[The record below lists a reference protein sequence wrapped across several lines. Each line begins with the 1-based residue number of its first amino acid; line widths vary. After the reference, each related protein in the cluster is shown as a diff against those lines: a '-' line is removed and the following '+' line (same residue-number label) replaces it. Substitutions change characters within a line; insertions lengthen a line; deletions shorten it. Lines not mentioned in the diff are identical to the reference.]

1 VKLGNTK
8 AGAGLRGTRTIGLV
22 LLLLFL
28 GCQLCSRAH
37 ADDPYDPWL
46 GNGNPDPKALTYGLY
61 FADDVPLKMRKAIVD
76 DLVWLYSLGTLKSSG
91 RLNQFRKISPAGL
104 ITGAEL
110 VSWLLARTKVVL
122 ANGQF
127 CIYEHG
133 VIVNGSRPGR
143 PPIVF
148 PGERRGQCIVQD
160 EQTASGVSY
169 HRARASAVSYDRV
182 IPADTAAKELYGVRL
197 DDKIMMFTGG
207 IEPITG
213 LSLALVSD
221 SSRFLARAQRLE
233 TLFHEAI
240 HAELIASHKN
250 CSGWDAEPAI
260 TLSGD
265 PEIIWLLPTTAAFAC
280 DSRVNSESAY
290 TMGALV
296 THVLADNCS
305 DCTGYQTYILHKW
318 EAYSWSR
325 MEIPLRAPIVLPG
338 DLASSSTQ
346 GLNGRKISSAPPLM
360 MFEALESYYDDRCKD
375 NPINCSSKGLAE
387 LRKIKGYFE
396 LLNANKQFD
405 GIWDGSAP
413 DDAHNIWGRFSG
425 KLVTSG
431 READE
436 WIKLVPSAENTGYN
450 LPMKW
455 IRPCSDFTKG
465 CQ

>member
-1 VKLGNTK
+1 
-8 AGAGLRGTRTIGLV
+8 LRGISTIGLA
-22 LLLLFL
+22 LLLFFL
-28 GCQLCSRAH
+28 GCELSSRAH

-61 FADDVPLKMRKAIVD
+61 FADDIPVKMRKAIVD
-76 DLVWLYSLGTLKSSG
+76 DLVWLHSLGTLKSSG
-91 RLNQFRKISPAGL
+91 RLNQFRKISQTDL

-122 ANGQF
+122 ANGKF
-127 CIYEHG
+127 CISEHG

-148 PGERRGQCIVQD
+148 PEQRRGECLVQD
-160 EQTASGVSY
+160 EQTASGVAY
-169 HRARASAVSYDRV
+169 HRARTSAVSYDKAL
-182 IPADTAAKELYGVRL
+182 PADTAAKELYGVRL

-207 IEPITG
+207 IEPVTG
-213 LSLALVSD
+213 LSLALVPD

-240 HAELIASHKN
+240 HADLIASHKI
-250 CSGWDAEPAI
+250 CAGWAAEPAI

-265 PEIIWLLPTTAAFAC
+265 PETIWLMPATVYAC
-280 DSRVNSESAY
+280 DGRASSESAY
-290 TMGALV
+290 SISALV
-296 THVLADNCS
+296 TGVLADNCS
-305 DCTGYQTYILHKW
+305 DCTGYQIYILHKW
-318 EAYSWSR
+318 EADSWSR
-325 MEIPLRAPIVLPG
+325 MEVPLRAPIILPP
-338 DLASSSTQ
+338 DLVSSSTQ
-346 GLNGRKISSAPPLM
+346 GVNGRKINSAPPLM
-360 MFEALESYYDDRCKD
+360 MFEALESYYYYRCKD
-375 NPINCSSKGLAE
+375 NPINCSSTALE
-387 LRKIKGYFE
+387 DIRRIKGYFK
-396 LLNANKQFD
+396 LLNASKQID

-413 DDAHNIWGRFSG
+413 DDGHNIWSTYRRRI
-425 KLVTSG
+425 VTNG
-431 READE
+431 HEADE